1 MSNQENITN
10 ESQSDADLFNSL
22 LSDELSS
29 REESSDESVNDESD
43 EESSDESVNDES
55 DEEVSSDDE
64 DAVSDDA
71 DESDADES
79 DADEDIEEKKPQ
91 AKERVIRKLVESEN
105 KVRKLSA
112 ENKELINKLNELT
125 SKNKS
130 FSSTGDIVD
139 DMKSQFAVE
148 LGVDENDSRIT
159 DRLREAAMDI
169 LAELAG
175 ETIDDPGLRK
185 RREERNLNKRHR
197 ATQKEIQAMK
207 EEMAEKERNIQ
218 QQNAVNALNQHL
230 VSSKAQDNFPYL
242 FAAENDVPSVIF
254 ESIKVLESNGHSINS
269 DAEAIDAINYVCK
282 KLDEYHEKAAEKLI
296 FIKNS
301 RISKQQHN
309 IKSNDSGKKR
319 VSDQKDDSSRSK
331 KEKQSNTITAP
342 TTGDRK
348 APNSSNSFEDL
359 LKEELA
365 ARKRAARKNR

>member
-29 REESSDESVNDESD
+29 REESSDEEV
-43 EESSDESVNDES
+43 SDESVNDES
-55 DEEVSSDDE
+55 DEEVSNDDE
-64 DAVSDDA
+64 DAVSD
-71 DESDADES
+71 DADES

-269 DAEAIDAINYVCK
+269 DADAIDAINYVCK

-296 FIKNS
+296 SIKNS

-348 APNSSNSFEDL
+348 APKSSNSFEDL